1 MNTLLMTLAGA
12 LLGGGLLLI
21 VRGALGSTLPL
32 TSLVA
37 ELHRPRHISTGVRPR
52 TDEFVERLAGRS
64 SPARDADLAV
74 CERTVAKFVQDRLVW
89 SAMGAAPGLALILF
103 GVVGASSVLTPAAL
117 LLLAVGGAVGGW
129 FYARIDLRSDAER
142 ARREFRHGL
151 ASYLELV
158 TILMAGGAGAET
170 AMFDAAAAGNG
181 ATFRHIRAALTAA
194 QARREPPWRALGQAG
209 ERLGIGELVELEA
222 SMTLAGGGA
231 MVRDSLTAKAVGIR
245 SKDLATLESE
255 AQAKSETMVLPVVL
269 MFAGFLVLIGYPALA
284 ALSGP

>member
-1 MNTLLMTLAGA
+1 MNTLLMTVAGA

-21 VRGALGSTLPL
+21 VRGVLGSTVPL
-32 TSLVA
+32 ASLVV
-37 ELHRPRHISTGVRPR
+37 ELHRPRHGSIGTRPR
-52 TDEFVERLAGRS
+52 ADELVERLAGRA

-74 CERTVAKFVQDRLVW
+74 CERTVTKFAQDRLAW
-89 SAMGAAPGLALILF
+89 SAIGAAPGLALIVLD
-103 GVVGASSVLTPAAL
+103 VAAASSILTPATRI
-117 LLLAVGGAVGGW
+117 LLAVGGAVGGW
-129 FYARIDLRSDAER
+129 FYARIDLSSDAER
-142 ARREFRHGL
+142 ARRKFRHAL

-170 AMFDAAAAGNG
+170 AMFDAVAAGSG
-181 ATFRHIRAALTAA
+181 GTFRHLRSALTAA

-209 ERLGIGELVELEA
+209 ERLGIGELIELEA

-245 SKDLATLESE
+245 SKDLAALESE

-269 MFAGFLVLIGYPALA
+269 MFAGFLVLIGSPALA

>member
-1 MNTLLMTLAGA
+1 MNTLLMTVAGA

-21 VRGALGSTLPL
+21 GRGAIGSTIPL
-32 TSLVA
+32 ASLVA
-37 ELHRPRHISTGVRPR
+37 ELHRPRHPSIRTRRR
-52 TDEFVERLAGRS
+52 TDQLVERLAGRS
-64 SPARDADLAV
+64 TPVRDAELAV
-74 CERTVAKFVQDRLVW
+74 CERTITKFVQDRLVW
-89 SAMGAAPGLALILF
+89 CALGAAPGLAMITF
-103 GVVGASSVLTPAAL
+103 GVVGAGTMLTPPAL
-117 LLLAVGGAVGGW
+117 LLLGVGGGVGGW
-129 FYARIDLRSDAER
+129 LFARIDLRSDAEK
-142 ARREFRHGL
+142 ARREFRHAL

-181 ATFRHIRAALTAA
+181 KTFRHLRAALTAA

-209 ERLGIGELVELEA
+209 ERLGITELVELEA

-231 MVRDSLTAKAVGIR
+231 LVRDSLTAKAVAIR
-245 SKDLATLESE
+245 NKDLATLESE

>member
-1 MNTLLMTLAGA
+1 MNTLIMTVAGA

-21 VRGALGSTLPL
+21 VRGVLGSTVAL

-37 ELHRPRHISTGVRPR
+37 ELHRPRHSSIGVGSRTG
-52 TDEFVERLAGRS
+52 ELVERLAGRS

-74 CERTVAKFVQDRLVW
+74 CERSVAKFVQDRLIW
-89 SAMGAAPGLALILF
+89 SAFGAAPGLALIVF
-103 GVVGASSVLTPAAL
+103 GVVGAASVVTPAAL
-117 LLLAVGGAVGGW
+117 LLLTAGGTVGGW
-129 FYARIDLRSDAER
+129 LYARIDLRSDAER

-209 ERLGIGELVELEA
+209 ERLGIAELVELEA